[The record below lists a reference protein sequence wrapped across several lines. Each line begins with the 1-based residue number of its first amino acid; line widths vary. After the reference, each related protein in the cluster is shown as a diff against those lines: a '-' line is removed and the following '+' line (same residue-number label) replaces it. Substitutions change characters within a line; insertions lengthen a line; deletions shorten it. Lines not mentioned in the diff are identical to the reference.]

1 MASDIPAPTPA
12 PTMEQAQPSL
22 EIAVLLFEGMTASD
36 AITPYEVLR
45 WLPGAVVKFVAETPG
60 PKRMD
65 SGFLT
70 LTADYALED
79 VPHPDVLVV
88 PPPPLGSPS
97 YANERLLAWLRAAHE
112 TTQWTVSL
120 CAGPLLLGAAGLLNG
135 VRATANIFIVNQ
147 LAQFGAIP
155 AYGEQYVRDGKIV
168 TASDYPAGIAM
179 ALRLTALIAG
189 EETARAMQL
198 LANYDPHTP
207 YDYAAL
213 RADPA
218 TMARAQVLL
227 DGFFAAAAARRA
239 APV

>member
-1 MASDIPAPTPA
+1 MASDFPTPMTGHA
-12 PTMEQAQPSL
+12 HPSL
-22 EIAVLLFEGMTASD
+22 EIAILLFEGMTASD
-36 AITPYEVLR
+36 AVIPYEVLR
-45 WLPGAVVKFVAETPG
+45 FLPGAVVKFVAETPG

-88 PPPPLGSPS
+88 PPPPPGSPS
-97 YANERLLAWLRAAHE
+97 YENERLLAWLRAAHE

-120 CAGPLLLGAAGLLNG
+120 CAGPLLLGAAGLLGG
-135 VRATANIFIVNQ
+135 VRATANIFIVNE
-147 LAQFGAIP
+147 LARFGAIP
-155 AYGEQYVRDGKIV
+155 AYGEQYVCDGKIV
-168 TASDYPAGIAM
+168 TASDAPAATEM

-189 EETARAMQL
+189 EETAQAMQL
-198 LANYDPHTP
+198 LANYDPHAP

-218 TMARAQVLL
+218 AMGRAQALL
-227 DGFFAAAAARRA
+227 DTFFAAAAARQAVRA
-239 APV
+239 